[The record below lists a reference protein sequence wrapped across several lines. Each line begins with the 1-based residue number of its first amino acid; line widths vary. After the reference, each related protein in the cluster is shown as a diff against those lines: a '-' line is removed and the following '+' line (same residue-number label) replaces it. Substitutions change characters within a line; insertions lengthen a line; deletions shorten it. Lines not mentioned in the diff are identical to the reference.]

1 MRSVLPV
8 AVILAVAGGS
18 EIEINPCCPL
28 GQIYTL
34 VGDNQTEVRLTPVI
48 LLYFTSLHS
57 LEFSILIKWRG
68 LRNFPRFI
76 FLFYLFLGPQYNI
89 TI

>member
-8 AVILAVAGGS
+8 AVILAVATSS

-34 VGDNQTEVRLTPVI
+34 VGENQTEVRLTPVI
-48 LLYFTSLHS
+48 LLYFTSHQ
-57 LEFSILIKWRG
+57 FSILIKWRG

-89 TI
+89 II

>member
-8 AVILAVAGGS
+8 AVILAVATSS

-34 VGDNQTEVRLTPVI
+34 VGENQTEVRLTPVI
-48 LLYFTSLHS
+48 LLYFTY
-57 LEFSILIKWRG
+57 F
-68 LRNFPRFI
+68 
-76 FLFYLFLGPQYNI
+76 
-89 TI
+89 TV